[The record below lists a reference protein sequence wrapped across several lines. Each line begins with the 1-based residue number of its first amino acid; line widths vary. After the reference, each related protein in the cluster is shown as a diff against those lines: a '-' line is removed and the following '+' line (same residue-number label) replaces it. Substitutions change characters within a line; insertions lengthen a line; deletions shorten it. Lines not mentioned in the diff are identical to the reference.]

1 MSPVQIVLI
10 EDNPG
15 DVFLF
20 EMALKENGI
29 SCELTRFDN
38 GADALLVLCAPEK
51 ANAFVPDAIL
61 LDLNTPRSDG
71 FQVLIKLK
79 QFPRLSHVPLAILT
93 SSQASS
99 DRHRVGLQNVRF
111 IQKPAHLEEFLATVG
126 GAVKEMLHEES
137 TGQRSIA
144 H

>member
-1 MSPVQIVLI
+1 MKPVQIVLI

-29 SCELTRFDN
+29 PYQLTRFDN
-38 GADALLVLCAPEK
+38 GAEAVMVLCASEETH
-51 ANAFVPDAIL
+51 AFVPDAIL

-71 FQVLIKLK
+71 FEVLNQLK
-79 QFPRLSHVPLAILT
+79 QFPRLSQVPVAVLT

-99 DRHRVGLQNVRF
+99 DRHRAALQNVRF
-111 IQKPAHLEEFLATVG
+111 IQKPAHLAEFLATVG
-126 GAVKEMLHEES
+126 LAVREMLH
-137 TGQRSIA
+137 A
-144 H
+144 

>member
-1 MSPVQIVLI
+1 MSPAKIVLI

-20 EMALKENGI
+20 ELALKENGI
-29 SCELTRFDN
+29 PCELTRFNN
-38 GADALLVLCAPEK
+38 GAEALLVLCAPDQ
-51 ANAFVPDAIL
+51 ANALVPDAIL

-79 QFPRLSHVPLAILT
+79 QFPRLSHVPLALLT

-99 DRHRVGLQNVRF
+99 DRHRAALQNVRF

-126 GAVKEMLHEES
+126 LAVREMLH
-137 TGQRSIA
+137 A
-144 H
+144 C

>member
-1 MSPVQIVLI
+1 MKPVQIVLI

-20 EMALKENGI
+20 EMALKENAI
-29 SCELTRFDN
+29 PCQLTRYDN
-38 GADALLVLCAPEK
+38 GAEALLVLCAPEA

-71 FQVLIKLK
+71 FEVLNQLK
-79 QFPRLSHVPLAILT
+79 QFPRLSQVPVAVLT

-99 DRHRVGLQNVRF
+99 DRHRAALQNVRF
-111 IQKPAHLEEFLATVG
+111 IQKPAHLAEFLATVG
-126 GAVKEMLHEES
+126 LAVREMLH
-137 TGQRSIA
+137 A
-144 H
+144 

>member
-1 MSPVQIVLI
+1 MNPVQIVLI

-29 SCELTRFDN
+29 PYQLTRYDN
-38 GADALLVLCAPEK
+38 GAEALLVLCAPEA
-51 ANAFVPDAIL
+51 ANSLVPDAIL

-71 FQVLIKLK
+71 FEVLIKLR
-79 QFPRLSHVPLAILT
+79 QSPRLSRVPLAVLT

-99 DRHRVGLQNVRF
+99 DRHRAALQNVRF
-111 IQKPAHLEEFLATVG
+111 IQKPAHLDEFLATVG
-126 GAVKEMLHEES
+126 LAIREMLQPDG
-137 TGQRSIA
+137 TGMKA
-144 H
+144 

>member
-1 MSPVQIVLI
+1 MNPVQIVLI

-15 DVFLF
+15 DVYLF

-29 SCELTRFDN
+29 SCELTRFN
-38 GADALLVLCAPEK
+38 NAAEALLALCSPES
-51 ANAFVPDAIL
+51 NAFVPDAIL

-79 QFPRLSHVPLAILT
+79 QFPRLSQVPLAVIT

-99 DRHRVGLQNVRF
+99 DRHRAALQDVRF
-111 IQKPAHLEEFLATVG
+111 IQKPARLEEFLTTVG
-126 GAVKEMLHEES
+126 LAVREMLH
-137 TGQRSIA
+137 G
-144 H
+144 

>member
-1 MSPVQIVLI
+1 MNPVQIVLI

-20 EMALKENGI
+20 EMAMEENGI
-29 SCELTRFDN
+29 PCQLTKFDN
-38 GADALLVLCAPEK
+38 GVEALLVLCAPEE

-71 FQVLIKLK
+71 FQVLIKLR
-79 QFPRLSHVPLAILT
+79 QFPRLSQVPLAILT

-99 DRHRVGLQNVRF
+99 DKHRAALEHVRF
-111 IQKPAHLEEFLATVG
+111 IQKPAHLEEFLTTVG
-126 GAVKEMLHEES
+126 LAVREMLH
-137 TGQRSIA
+137 A
-144 H
+144 

>member
-1 MSPVQIVLI
+1 MKPVQIVLI

-15 DVFLF
+15 DVYLF

-29 SCELTRFDN
+29 PCQLTRFDN
-38 GADALLVLCAPEK
+38 GADALLVLCASEA
-51 ANAFVPDAIL
+51 ANALVPDAIL

-79 QFPRLSHVPLAILT
+79 QFPRLSQVPLAILT

-99 DRHRVGLQNVRF
+99 DRHRAALQNVRF

-126 GAVKEMLHEES
+126 LAVKEMLH
-137 TGQRSIA
+137 A
-144 H
+144 

>member
-1 MSPVQIVLI
+1 MKPVQIVLI

-29 SCELTRFDN
+29 PCQLTWFDN
-38 GADALLVLCAPEK
+38 GAEALLVLCAPEE

-79 QFPRLSHVPLAILT
+79 QFPRLSQVPLAILT

-99 DRHRVGLQNVRF
+99 DRHRAVLQNVRF

-126 GAVKEMLHEES
+126 LAVKEMLH
-137 TGQRSIA
+137 T
-144 H
+144 

>member
-1 MSPVQIVLI
+1 MKPVQIVLI

-29 SCELTRFDN
+29 PYQLTRYDN
-38 GADALLVLCAPEK
+38 GAEALLVLCAPEA
-51 ANAFVPDAIL
+51 ANALLPDAIL

-71 FQVLIKLK
+71 FEVLIKLR
-79 QFPRLSHVPLAILT
+79 QSPRLSRVPLAVLT

-99 DRHRVGLQNVRF
+99 DRHRASLQNVRF

-126 GAVKEMLHEES
+126 MAVREMLLPAC
-137 TGQRSIA
+137 Q
-144 H
+144 

>member
-1 MSPVQIVLI
+1 MNPANIVLI

-29 SCELTRFDN
+29 ACELTRFNN
-38 GADALLVLCAPEK
+38 GVEALLALCAPEA

-79 QFPRLSHVPLAILT
+79 QFPRLSQVPLAVIT

-99 DRHRVGLQNVRF
+99 DRHRAALQDVRF
-111 IQKPAHLEEFLATVG
+111 IQKPARLEEFLTTVG
-126 GAVKEMLHEES
+126 LAVREML
-137 TGQRSIA
+137 QA
-144 H
+144 

>member
-1 MSPVQIVLI
+1 MNPAQIVLI

-20 EMALKENGI
+20 EMALKHNGI
-29 SCELTRFDN
+29 PCQLTRFDN
-38 GADALLVLCAPEK
+38 GADALLALCAQEET
-51 ANAFVPDAIL
+51 NAFVPDAIL

-79 QFPRLSHVPLAILT
+79 QFPRLSDVPLAILT

-99 DRHRVGLQNVRF
+99 DRHRAALQNVRF
-111 IQKPAHLEEFLATVG
+111 IQKPAHLQDFLATVG
-126 GAVKEMLHEES
+126 WAVKEML
-137 TGQRSIA
+137 QA
-144 H
+144 

>member
-1 MSPVQIVLI
+1 MNVAKIVLI

-20 EMALKENGI
+20 ELALKENGI
-29 SCELTRFDN
+29 PCELTRFDN
-38 GADALLVLCAPEK
+38 GAEALLGLCAPEE

-71 FQVLIKLK
+71 FQVLTKLK
-79 QFPRLSHVPLAILT
+79 QFPRLSHVPLALLT

-99 DRHRVGLQNVRF
+99 DRHRAALQNVRF

-126 GAVKEMLHEES
+126 LAVREMLH
-137 TGQRSIA
+137 A
-144 H
+144 

>member
-1 MSPVQIVLI
+1 MKPVQIVLI

-20 EMALKENGI
+20 EMAMKENGI
-29 SCELTRFDN
+29 PYQLTRFDN
-38 GADALLVLCAPEK
+38 AAEALLVLCAPGA
-51 ANAFVPDAIL
+51 ANSFVPDAIL
-61 LDLNTPRSDG
+61 FDLNTPHSDG

-79 QFPRLSHVPLAILT
+79 QFPRLSQVPLAVLT

-99 DRHRVGLQNVRF
+99 DRRRAALQNVRF

-126 GAVKEMLHEES
+126 LAVKEMLH
-137 TGQRSIA
+137 A
-144 H
+144 